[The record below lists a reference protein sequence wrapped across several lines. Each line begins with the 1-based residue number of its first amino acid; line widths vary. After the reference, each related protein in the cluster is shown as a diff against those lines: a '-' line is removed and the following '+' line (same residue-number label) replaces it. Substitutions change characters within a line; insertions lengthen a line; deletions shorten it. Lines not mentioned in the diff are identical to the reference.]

1 MRAIRLLAVLSEV
14 LRRTASAFCL
24 VAMSVIVCDVLF
36 GIVARVVMK
45 QPPVWTEEL
54 ARYLF
59 VWVTFLGATAIY
71 STGENI
77 VVDLILRIVPPR
89 AVRYLSVFA
98 HVVVGVI
105 ALFMVTQGI
114 SIIERT
120 MAQRS
125 SVMQLSFGLI
135 YSAIPISGTILIVH
149 TASATLRALTSAAP
163 TMESDQPQG
172 W

>member
-1 MRAIRLLAVLSEV
+1 MTFNRLLAASSEV
-14 LRRTASAFCL
+14 LRKAASAFCL

-36 GIVARVVMK
+36 GIVARAVMR

-71 STGENI
+71 PTGENI

-89 AVRYLSVFA
+89 AIRYLSVFA
-98 HVVVGVI
+98 HVVVGVT

-114 SIIERT
+114 VIIERT

-125 SVMQLSFGLI
+125 SVMQVPFGLI
-135 YSAIPISGTILIVH
+135 YSAIPISGAILIVH
-149 TASATLRALTSAAP
+149 TVSAGLRALTTAGSA
-163 TMESDQPQG
+163 MEADQPQG

>member
-1 MRAIRLLAVLSEV
+1 MIFVRWLAASSEV
-14 LRRTASAFCL
+14 LRRVTSAFCL
-24 VAMSVIVCDVLF
+24 VAMSVVVCDVLF
-36 GIVARVVMK
+36 GIVARAVMT

-71 STGENI
+71 PTGENI

-89 AVRYLSVFA
+89 AIRYLSVFA
-98 HVVVGVI
+98 HVIVGVTAI
-105 ALFMVTQGI
+105 FMVTQGI
-114 SIIERT
+114 AIIERT

-125 SVMQLSFGLI
+125 SVMQVPFGLI
-135 YSAIPISGTILIVH
+135 YSAIPISGAILIVH
-149 TASATLRALTSAAP
+149 TASASLRALTAAGP
-163 TMESDQPQG
+163 AMEPDQPQG